1 MRTPRAFVTAALV
14 VMSIA
19 WLSAQDVSGR
29 WTATFTTQVGEQE
42 YTFEFVQKGT
52 VLTGTATGNLLGK
65 STIVD
70 GKVEGSTITFVEN
83 GTYMEMPLRIVYTG
97 KIVSGGESEPKEIF
111 IALAKDDIQAACDI
125 LRPVYDEARRGW
137 GDRWL
142 RRRR

>member
-1 MRTPRAFVTAALV
+1 MRTRRAVVTAAFV

-19 WLSAQDVSGR
+19 WLAAQDVSGR
-29 WTATFTTQVGEQE
+29 WTASFTTQVGEQE

-83 GTYMEMPLRIVYTG
+83 GSYMEMPLRIVYTG
-97 KIVSGGESEPKEIF
+97 KIVSGGEIQF
-111 IALAKDDIQAACDI
+111 TRNVADLANEELVAKRAK
-125 LRPVYDEARRGW
+125 
-137 GDRWL
+137 
-142 RRRR
+142 